1 MPSSP
6 STLALDA
13 FLRTEVRAGTIVHAE
28 AFPDARKAAIKLWV
42 DLGPEHGVRTSSA
55 QLTRRYTPDGLV
67 GTSVLAL
74 VNVPP
79 RRVAGFVS
87 EVLVLGVVNPADDGD
102 VVLVRPDARADGWP
116 LA

>member
-1 MPSSP
+1 
-6 STLALDA
+6 
-13 FLRTEVRAGTIVHAE
+13 
-28 AFPDARKAAIKLWV
+28 V
-42 DLGPEHGVRTSSA
+42 DLGPECGVRTSSA